1 MLVPAGRSVR
11 PGAFAEFQLAFGE
24 VLLELAPLGVG
35 GLTVLLRRADGS
47 PPIQEGAVGAD
58 QVVLEHGQ
66 VGLRRG
72 HRCMAEQ
79 AGGDM
84 DRKPA
89 GDGVG
94 GEDPAEVV
102 REVTQRLSG
111 LAGDPGPRQRAADQ
125 AAEHLVVHHVVL
137 PADAAL
143 EQVRQRRPGDALAG
157 VVAGDQRDHAVIVA
171 SQPAD
176 DRGQD
181 AGQLRADQQPLDI
194 GLGRDDLSK
203 GTTSPVSGSW

>member
-1 MLVPAGRSVR
+1 MLVLAGRSVR
-11 PGAFAEFQLAFGE
+11 PGAFPEFHLALSE

-35 GLTVLLRRADGS
+35 GLAVLLRRADGS
-47 PPIQEGAVGAD
+47 PPVQERPVGAD
-58 QVVLEHGQ
+58 QIVLEHGQ
-66 VGLRRG
+66 VGLGRG
-72 HRCMAEQ
+72 HGGMAEQ
-79 AGGDM
+79 AGGDV

-94 GEDPAEVV
+94 GEDSAEVV
-102 REVTQRLSG
+102 REVAQRLPG

-143 EQVRQRRPGDALAG
+143 EQVRQRRSGDVLAG
-157 VVAGDQRDHAVIVA
+157 VVAGDQRDHAVVVA

-176 DRGQD
+176 DGGQD
-181 AGQLRADQQPLDI
+181 AGQLGADYHSLN
-194 GLGRDDLSK
+194 
-203 GTTSPVSGSW
+203 